1 MPAPRSLPAA
11 AVPTHRGPPIWL
23 PWVLAPGFLLLPV
36 GGCGVAATL
45 RRPGVAV
52 AAAPA
57 VVPVETVA
65 TVVPRHAAVAW
76 RPMAD

>member
-1 MPAPRSLPAA
+1 MRAPRPAA
-11 AVPTHRGPPIWL
+11 AAASPTHRGPPIWL

-36 GGCGVAATL
+36 GGCGMAATL

-52 AAAPA
+52 AATPA

-65 TVVPRHAAVAW
+65 TVVPPRAAVAW
-76 RPMAD
+76 RSTAD

>member
-1 MPAPRSLPAA
+1 MRSPRPFPATPAPG
-11 AVPTHRGPPIWL
+11 HRGPPVWL

-45 RRPGVAV
+45 RRPGVAM

-65 TVVPRHAAVAW
+65 TVVPPRQSVAW
-76 RPMAD
+76 RPSAD